1 MMIAASSRATDNY
14 AIGVDGM
21 TDRRQKLAALDWLV
35 AMGADEAIG
44 EAPVDRRRAARPEPE
59 PAPTPEPAKAVAT
72 RRDPGPAAPLAPA
85 QGAADA
91 REAAATA
98 ADLDSLRAALEKFEG
113 CALKQTATN
122 MVFAR
127 GDPDA
132 PIMFIG
138 EAPGADEDREGLPF
152 VGASGRLLDR
162 ILSFI
167 GLDGQTV
174 YISNIIFWRPPG
186 NRSPIDAE
194 TAACLPFVRRHIAL
208 ARPRLLVT
216 LGRPAMNTVL
226 GLNSGINK
234 ARGRW
239 VEYGE
244 GLEAPIPAMPT
255 FHPAY
260 LLRNPA
266 QKRET
271 WMDFLSIREKLD
283 ELG

>member
-1 MMIAASSRATDNY
+1 
-14 AIGVDGM
+14 M
-21 TDRRQKLAALDWLV
+21 TDRRRKLAALDWMV

-44 EAPVDRRRAARPEPE
+44 DQPVDRRKTARQPVSE
-59 PAPTPEPAKAVAT
+59 PAPAPAAVSIPPH
-72 RRDPGPAAPLAPA
+72 REPGPEAPLAPA

-91 REAAATA
+91 REAAAA
-98 ADLDSLRAALEKFEG
+98 ATDLESLRTALASFEG

-122 MVFAR
+122 LVFAR
-127 GDPDA
+127 GNPDA
-132 PIMFIG
+132 PVMFIG
-138 EAPGADEDREGLPF
+138 EAPGAEEDREGLPF
-152 VGASGRLLDR
+152 VGASGKLLNR

-167 GLDGQTV
+167 GLDEQSV
-174 YISNIIFWRPPG
+174 YITNIIFWRPPG
-186 NRSPIDAE
+186 NRSPTDAE

-208 ARPRLLVT
+208 VRPRLLVT
-216 LGRPAMNTVL
+216 LGRPSMNAVL

-239 VEYGE
+239 IEYGE
-244 GLEAPIPAMPT
+244 GLEKPIPAMPT

>member
-1 MMIAASSRATDNY
+1 
-14 AIGVDGM
+14 M
-21 TDRRQKLAALDWLV
+21 TDRRRKLAALDWMA

-44 EAPVDRRRAARPEPE
+44 AEPRDRRKSARPAAAPE
-59 PAPTPEPAKAVAT
+59 PAPAPEAPAKAPAT
-72 RRDPGPAAPLAPA
+72 PIGPGPDAPLAPA

-91 REAAATA
+91 REATA
-98 ADLDSLRAALEKFEG
+98 GASDLESLRAALEKFEG
-113 CALKQTATN
+113 CALRQTATSL
-122 MVFAR
+122 VFAR
-127 GDPDA
+127 GNPDA
-132 PIMFIG
+132 PVMFIG
-138 EAPGADEDREGLPF
+138 EAPGAEEDRKGLPF

-167 GLDGQTV
+167 GLDEQSV
-174 YISNIIFWRPPG
+174 YITNIIFWRPPG
-186 NRSPIDAE
+186 NRSPTDAE

-244 GLEAPIPAMPT
+244 GLETPIPALPT

-271 WMDFLSIREKLD
+271 WMDFLSLRDKLD
-283 ELG
+283 ELT

>member
-1 MMIAASSRATDNY
+1 
-14 AIGVDGM
+14 M
-21 TDRRQKLAALDWLV
+21 TDRRRKLAALDWMV

-44 EAPVDRRRAARPEPE
+44 AEPVDRHNSARPATASARPPATQEPVRRS
-59 PAPTPEPAKAVAT
+59 APGG
-72 RRDPGPAAPLAPA
+72 PGPDTPLAPA

-91 REAAATA
+91 REAATA
-98 ADLDSLRAALEKFEG
+98 AGDLESLRAALEKFEG
-113 CALKQTATN
+113 CALKQTATSL
-122 MVFAR
+122 VFAR
-127 GDPDA
+127 GNPDA
-132 PIMFIG
+132 PVMFIG
-138 EAPGADEDREGLPF
+138 EAPGAAEDREGLPF
-152 VGASGRLLDR
+152 VGASGQLLDR

-167 GLDGQTV
+167 GLDEQSV
-174 YISNIIFWRPPG
+174 YITNIIFWRPPG
-186 NRSPIDAE
+186 NRNPTDAE

-216 LGRPAMNTVL
+216 LGRPAMNAVL

-244 GLEAPIPAMPT
+244 GLETSIPAMPT

-271 WMDFLSIREKLD
+271 WMDFLSLRDKLD
-283 ELG
+283 ELT

>member
-1 MMIAASSRATDNY
+1 
-14 AIGVDGM
+14 M
-21 TDRRQKLAALDWLV
+21 TDRRRKLAALDWIV

-44 EAPVDRRRAARPEPE
+44 EEPIDRRNTAR
-59 PAPTPEPAKAVAT
+59 PTPEPAPAPEAEPVRASMPPP
-72 RRDPGPAAPLAPA
+72 RDPGPDAPLAPA

-91 REAAATA
+91 REAAAA
-98 ADLDSLRAALEKFEG
+98 ATDLDSLRAALEKFEG

-122 MVFAR
+122 LVFAR
-127 GDPDA
+127 GNPQA
-132 PIMFIG
+132 PVMFIG
-138 EAPGADEDREGLPF
+138 EAPGAEEDREGLPF
-152 VGASGRLLDR
+152 VGASGKLLNR

-167 GLDGQTV
+167 GLDEQSV

-186 NRSPIDAE
+186 NRSPTDAE

-208 ARPRLLVT
+208 VRPRLLVT

-239 VEYGE
+239 IEYGE
-244 GLEAPIPAMPT
+244 GLETPIPAMPT

-271 WMDFLSIREKLD
+271 WMDFLSIRGKLD
-283 ELG
+283 ELT

>member
-1 MMIAASSRATDNY
+1 
-14 AIGVDGM
+14 M
-21 TDRRQKLAALDWLV
+21 TDRRRKLATLDWMV
-35 AMGADEAIG
+35 AMGAEEAVG
-44 EAPVDRRRAARPEPE
+44 EEPIDRRKTARPATPEPE
-59 PAPTPEPAKAVAT
+59 PAPPPEPVTVAASP
-72 RRDPGPAAPLAPA
+72 REPGPDAPLAPA

-91 REAAATA
+91 REAAAA
-98 ADLDSLRAALEKFEG
+98 ATDLDSLRAALEKFEG

-122 MVFAR
+122 LVFAR
-127 GDPDA
+127 GNPQA
-132 PIMFIG
+132 PVMFIG

-152 VGASGRLLDR
+152 VGASGKLLNR

-167 GLDGQTV
+167 GLDEQSV

-186 NRSPIDAE
+186 NRSPTDAE
-194 TAACLPFVRRHIAL
+194 TAACLPFVRRQIAL
-208 ARPRLLVT
+208 VQPQLLVT

-239 VEYGE
+239 IEYGE
-244 GLEAPIPAMPT
+244 GLETPIPAMPT

-271 WMDFLSIREKLD
+271 WMDFLSLREKLD
-283 ELG
+283 ELVV

>member
-1 MMIAASSRATDNY
+1 
-14 AIGVDGM
+14 M
-21 TDRRQKLAALDWLV
+21 TDRRRKLAALDWMV

-44 EAPVDRRRAARPEPE
+44 EEPIDRRKTAQATPE
-59 PAPTPEPAKAVAT
+59 PAPAPGPEPLRASTSAPRA
-72 RRDPGPAAPLAPA
+72 PGPDAPLAPA

-91 REAAATA
+91 REVAAAA
-98 ADLDSLRAALEKFEG
+98 ANLDSLRAALEKFEG

-122 MVFAR
+122 LVFAR
-127 GDPDA
+127 GNPDA
-132 PIMFIG
+132 PVMFIG
-138 EAPGADEDREGLPF
+138 EAPGAEEDREGLPF
-152 VGASGRLLDR
+152 VGASGKLLDR

-167 GLDGQTV
+167 GLDEQSV

-186 NRSPIDAE
+186 NRSPTDAE

-208 ARPRLLVT
+208 VRPRLLVT
-216 LGRPAMNTVL
+216 LGRPAMNAVL

-234 ARGRW
+234 SRGRW

-283 ELG
+283 ELT

>member
-1 MMIAASSRATDNY
+1 MN
-14 AIGVDGM
+14 
-21 TDRRQKLAALDWLV
+21 DRRQKLAALDWMV
-35 AMGADEAIG
+35 AMGADEAIDA
-44 EAPVDRRRAARPEPE
+44 APVDRRKSNRPETRQDAAPALPATVAPQSDAPSAAPRRQSGPE
-59 PAPTPEPAKAVAT
+59 
-72 RRDPGPAAPLAPA
+72 APLAPA

-91 REAAATA
+91 RESAAGAN
-98 ADLDSLRAALEKFEG
+98 DLESLRAALEDFEG
-113 CALKQTATN
+113 CALKHTATN
-122 MVFAR
+122 LVFAR
-127 GDPDA
+127 GNPQA
-132 PIMFIG
+132 PVMFIG
-138 EAPGADEDREGLPF
+138 EAPGAEEDRAGLPF
-152 VGASGRLLDR
+152 VGPSGRLLDR
-162 ILSFI
+162 MLSFV
-167 GLDGQTV
+167 GLDEQSV

-186 NRSPIDAE
+186 NRSPTDAE

-239 VEYGE
+239 IEYGE
-244 GLEAPIPAMPT
+244 GLETPILAMPT

-266 QKRET
+266 LKRET

-283 ELG
+283 SLA

>member
-1 MMIAASSRATDNY
+1 
-14 AIGVDGM
+14 M
-21 TDRRQKLAALDWLV
+21 TDRRRKLAALDWMV

-44 EAPVDRRRAARPEPE
+44 EEPIDRRRSAR
-59 PAPTPEPAKAVAT
+59 PTPERAPPPEPIRAAAPSP
-72 RRDPGPAAPLAPA
+72 REPGPDAPLAPA

-91 REAAATA
+91 LEAAVAA
-98 ADLDSLRAALEKFEG
+98 ADLDSLRVALEKFEG

-122 MVFAR
+122 LVLAR
-127 GDPDA
+127 GNPEA
-132 PIMFIG
+132 PVMFIG
-138 EAPGADEDREGLPF
+138 EAPGAEEDREGLPF
-152 VGASGRLLDR
+152 VGASGKLLDR

-167 GLDGQTV
+167 GLDEQSV

-186 NRSPIDAE
+186 NRSPTDAE

-208 ARPRLLVT
+208 VQPRLLVT
-216 LGRPAMNTVL
+216 LGRPAMNAVL

-244 GLEAPIPAMPT
+244 GLETPIPAMPT

-283 ELG
+283 ELT

>member
-1 MMIAASSRATDNY
+1 MN
-14 AIGVDGM
+14 
-21 TDRRQKLAALDWLV
+21 DRRRKLAVLDWMV
-35 AMGADEAIG
+35 AMGADEAVD
-44 EAPVDRRRAARPEPE
+44 ATPVDRRKSARPTAPREASPTSVPAAAE
-59 PAPTPEPAKAVAT
+59 PAAPQ
-72 RRDPGPAAPLAPA
+72 RQPGPDAPLAPA

-91 REAAATA
+91 RQIAAAANDLA
-98 ADLDSLRAALEKFEG
+98 ALRAALERFEG

-122 MVFAR
+122 LVFAR
-127 GDPDA
+127 GNPQA
-132 PIMFIG
+132 PVMFIG
-138 EAPGADEDREGLPF
+138 EAPGAEEDRAGLPF

-162 ILSFI
+162 MLSFI
-167 GLDGQTV
+167 GLDEQSV
-174 YISNIIFWRPPG
+174 YITNIIFWRPPG
-186 NRSPIDAE
+186 NRSPTDAE

-208 ARPRLLVT
+208 AHPRLLVT

-239 VEYGE
+239 IEYGE
-244 GLEAPIPAMPT
+244 GLESPIPAMPT

-283 ELG
+283 KLT

>member
-1 MMIAASSRATDNY
+1 
-14 AIGVDGM
+14 M
-21 TDRRQKLAALDWLV
+21 TDRRQKLAALDWMV

-44 EAPVDRRRAARPEPE
+44 EEPIDRRKTAR
-59 PAPTPEPAKAVAT
+59 PTPEPAPAPGPEPA
-72 RRDPGPAAPLAPA
+72 RASMPPPRDPGPDAPLAPA

-91 REAAATA
+91 REAAAA
-98 ADLDSLRAALEKFEG
+98 ATDLDSLRAALEKFEG

-122 MVFAR
+122 LVFAR
-127 GDPDA
+127 GNPRA
-132 PIMFIG
+132 PVMFIG
-138 EAPGADEDREGLPF
+138 EAPGAEEDREGLPF
-152 VGASGRLLDR
+152 VGASGKLLNR

-167 GLDGQTV
+167 GLDEQSV

-186 NRSPIDAE
+186 NRSPTDAE

-208 ARPRLLVT
+208 VRPRLLVT

-239 VEYGE
+239 IEYGE
-244 GLEAPIPAMPT
+244 GLETPIPAMPT

-283 ELG
+283 ELT

>member
-1 MMIAASSRATDNY
+1 
-14 AIGVDGM
+14 M
-21 TDRRQKLAALDWLV
+21 TDRRRKLAALDWMV

-44 EAPVDRRRAARPEPE
+44 EEPIDRRKSARPAAAPEPLPAIQE
-59 PAPTPEPAKAVAT
+59 PAPPAEPVTASAQP
-72 RRDPGPAAPLAPA
+72 RSPGPDAPLAPA

-91 REAAATA
+91 REAAAA
-98 ADLDSLRAALEKFEG
+98 ATDLDSLRAALEKFEG

-122 MVFAR
+122 LVFAR
-127 GDPDA
+127 GNPQA
-132 PIMFIG
+132 PVMFIG
-138 EAPGADEDREGLPF
+138 EAPGAEEDREGLPF
-152 VGASGRLLDR
+152 VGASGKLLDR

-167 GLDGQTV
+167 GLDEQSV

-186 NRSPIDAE
+186 NRSPTDAE

-216 LGRPAMNTVL
+216 LGRPAMNAVL

-244 GLEAPIPAMPT
+244 GLEAPISAMPT

-271 WMDFLSIREKLD
+271 WMDFLSLREKLD

>member
-1 MMIAASSRATDNY
+1 
-14 AIGVDGM
+14 M
-21 TDRRQKLAALDWLV
+21 TDRRRKLAALDWMV

-44 EAPVDRRRAARPEPE
+44 EAPVDRRKSAL
-59 PAPTPEPAKAVAT
+59 PTPEPAPPPEPVRAAT
-72 RRDPGPAAPLAPA
+72 PLPRDPGPNAPLAPA
-85 QGAADA
+85 QGAVDA
-91 REAAATA
+91 REAAAA
-98 ADLDSLRAALEKFEG
+98 ATDLTSLRAALEKFEG

-127 GDPDA
+127 GNPEA
-132 PIMFIG
+132 PVMFIG
-138 EAPGADEDREGLPF
+138 EAPGAEEDRQGLAF
-152 VGASGRLLDR
+152 VGASGKLLDR

-167 GLDGQTV
+167 GLDEQSV

-186 NRSPIDAE
+186 NRSPTDAE

-208 ARPRLLVT
+208 VRPRLLVT

-239 VEYGE
+239 IEYGE
-244 GLEAPIPAMPT
+244 GLETPIPAMPT

-271 WMDFLSIREKLD
+271 WIDFLSLREKLD
-283 ELG
+283 ELTV

>member
-1 MMIAASSRATDNY
+1 
-14 AIGVDGM
+14 M
-21 TDRRQKLAALDWLV
+21 TDRRRKLAALDWMV
-35 AMGADEAIG
+35 AMGADEPIG
-44 EAPVDRRRAARPEPE
+44 EAPIDRRRAARPPPE
-59 PAPTPEPAKAVAT
+59 PASPPGPAGASAT
-72 RRDPGPAAPLAPA
+72 RREPGPDAPLAPA

-91 REAAATA
+91 REAAAA
-98 ADLDSLRAALEKFEG
+98 ATDLDSLRAALERFDG

-122 MVFAR
+122 LVMAR
-127 GDPDA
+127 GNPQA
-132 PIMFIG
+132 PVMFIG
-138 EAPGADEDREGLPF
+138 EAPGAEEDRRGLPF

-167 GLDGQTV
+167 GLDEQSA

-186 NRSPIDAE
+186 NRSPTDAE

-208 ARPRLLVT
+208 VRPRLLVT

-239 VEYGE
+239 VEYGG
-244 GLEAPIPAMPT
+244 GLEAPIPAIPT